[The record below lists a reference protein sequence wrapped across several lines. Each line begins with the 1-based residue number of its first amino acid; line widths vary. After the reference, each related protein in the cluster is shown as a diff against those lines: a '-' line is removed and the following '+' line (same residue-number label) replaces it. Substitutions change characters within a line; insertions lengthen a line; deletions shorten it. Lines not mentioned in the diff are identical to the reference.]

1 MPGPQSI
8 RWALSNLPELPC
20 TWPFSCP
27 WGPRDYCRERP
38 RCLGQP
44 EPGTVNSPEEKL
56 SWPKNPGVTPET
68 SGGEVGGGG
77 QRGREGN
84 VNVQHPELAPG
95 GRPGSYCPEP
105 PAHGAGAHPGRFRS
119 SPGRQRQGA
128 VSEGRR
134 PALEAL
140 PASPLLEGRETEH
153 SVLLTEASRLPG
165 AHIRPM
171 TLTESSG
178 DRQAGRQAGRQTDR
192 PSGARAHPQRGQYL
206 GTDSTGVSLC
216 L

>member
-1 MPGPQSI
+1 MENAGFLPRSGPEPWLRAQDTPGLHPRGPCGAGRCPGFPGGGGWGVPGPQSI

-44 EPGTVNSPEEKL
+44 EPGTVNSPEGKL
-56 SWPKNPGVTPET
+56 SWAKNPGVTPET

-134 PALEAL
+134 P
-140 PASPLLEGRETEH
+140 
-153 SVLLTEASRLPG
+153 V
-165 AHIRPM
+165 I
-171 TLTESSG
+171 
-178 DRQAGRQAGRQTDR
+178 
-192 PSGARAHPQRGQYL
+192 RAHCPVRFTCFLSPTHMIQINGH
-206 GTDSTGVSLC
+206 
-216 L
+216 